1 MTRWR
6 LEWLRLVRTHRIWI
20 LVGLYAFFGVTG
32 PLTAAYLPE
41 IMARFGGDMQIVMPD
56 PTPAAGMVQFSANAS
71 QFGLLAVL
79 VVAAG
84 AVTFDTRPPWSAF
97 LRTRVPRMLDLL
109 IPPLV
114 VMWLAAVASLA
125 LGAAIAAATTTALI
139 GAPDLTA
146 VAGGVAYGA
155 LYLGVA
161 VAVVAVA
168 ASLARS
174 AIATVLLAVVVLLTL
189 PLLQLLPTV
198 GSGIPSRLLGSGDA
212 MLMGVPAGD
221 FGVAAIVAVL
231 AIPALVVLAAGRLG
245 RREV

>member
-6 LEWLRLVRTHRIWI
+6 LEWLRLIRTHRIWI

-41 IMARFGGDMQIVMPD
+41 IMARFGGDLQVVVPD
-56 PTPAAGMVQFSANAS
+56 PTPAAGMVQFSTNAG
-71 QFGLLAVL
+71 QLGLLAVL

-84 AVTFDTRPPWSAF
+84 AVTFDTRPPWSSF
-97 LRTRVPRMLDLL
+97 LRTRVPRMLDLVL
-109 IPPLV
+109 PPLV
-114 VMWLAAVASLA
+114 VMWLAAAASMA
-125 LGAAIAAATTTALI
+125 LGTTIAAATTTALI
-139 GAPDLTA
+139 GAPDPAA
-146 VAGGVAYGA
+146 VVVGMAYGA

-168 ASLARS
+168 ASVART
-174 AIATVLLAVVVLLTL
+174 AIATVLLAVVVLLVL
-189 PLLQLLPTV
+189 PVFQLIPTV
-198 GSGIPSRLLGSGDA
+198 GSWIPSRLLGAGDA

-221 FGVAAIVAVL
+221 FAVATVVAVV
-231 AIPALVVLAAGRLG
+231 AIPALVALAAGRLG

>member
-6 LEWLRLVRTHRIWI
+6 LEWFRLVRTHRIWI

-32 PLTAAYLPE
+32 PLSAAYLPE
-41 IMARFGGDMQIVMPD
+41 IMARFGGDMQVILPD
-56 PTPAAGMVQFSANAS
+56 PTPAAGMAQFSANAS
-71 QFGLLAVL
+71 QLGLLGVL

-109 IPPLV
+109 IPPIA
-114 VMWLAAVASLA
+114 VMWLAAVASLV
-125 LGAAIAAATTTALI
+125 LGTAIAVATTTVLV
-139 GAPDLTA
+139 GAPDVGA
-146 VAGGVAYGA
+146 VLVGVAYGA
-155 LYLGVA
+155 VYLGVA

-168 ASLARS
+168 ASLART
-174 AIATVLLAVVVLLTL
+174 AIATVLLAVVALLAL

-198 GSGIPSRLLGSGDA
+198 GSWIPSRLLGAGDA
-212 MLMGVPAGD
+212 MLVGMPASD
-221 FGVAAIVAVL
+221 FAAAALVGIL

-245 RREV
+245 SREV